1 MRRNQ
6 NKIGVG
12 CKYSAIDKTEMRRKQ
27 VMMEFEKPSS
37 NLAVMKVVGVGGGGN
52 NAVNRMVE
60 YGLKDIEFIAVNTDY
75 QVLKHSKATHKIQL
89 GEKLTKGLGAGAK
102 PEVGRKAAEESREE
116 IAQAIRGADLV
127 FVTAGMGGGTGTGA
141 APVVAS
147 IAKEMGILTIG
158 IVTKPFTIEGRLR
171 TRQAEAGIAELRENV
186 DTLVII
192 PNDRLLM
199 IADRKTSVK
208 EAFQMADDILRQGIQ
223 GISEVIRF
231 EGDGDSINLDF
242 ADVTTVMRDG
252 GLAHMGIGSAKG
264 EDKAET
270 AVKMAMNSP
279 LLETTVDGAKGVL
292 LNITGGRDLSLFD
305 TAEVAEIVQN
315 CIDEEAKFIYGIAT
329 DESLED
335 EIVVTII
342 ATGFDEPSAPKKKAP
357 VIEPVRSPEVSS
369 YSQKTESTYSDAVEN
384 FIKQRAQRSAVGYKA
399 PQQVDIPQYGV
410 KNEEE
415 VPGGDEFE
423 IPEWLKGSK

>member
-1 MRRNQ
+1 
-6 NKIGVG
+6 
-12 CKYSAIDKTEMRRKQ
+12 
-27 VMMEFEKPSS
+27 MMEFEKPSS
-37 NLAVMKVVGVGGGGN
+37 NIAVMKVVGVGGGGN
-52 NAVNRMVE
+52 NAVNRMIE
-60 YGLKDIEFIAVNTDY
+60 YGLKDIDFIAVNTDY
-75 QVLKHSKATHKIQL
+75 QVLKHSKASQRIQL

-116 IAQAIRGADLV
+116 IAQSLRGADLV

-158 IVTKPFTIEGRLR
+158 IVTKPFTIEGKVR
-171 TRQAEAGIAELRENV
+171 TKQAEAGIAELRENV

-199 IADRKTSVK
+199 IADKKTTVN
-208 EAFQMADDILRQGIQ
+208 EAFKMADDILRQGIQ

-252 GLAHMGIGSAKG
+252 GLAHMGIGRAKG
-264 EDKAET
+264 DDKAEA

-292 LNITGGRDLSLFD
+292 LNITGGRDLTLFD

-315 CIDEEAKFIYGIAT
+315 CIDDDAKFIYGIAT
-329 DESLED
+329 DENLED
-335 EIVVTII
+335 ELVVTII
-342 ATGFDEPSAPKKKAP
+342 ATGFDDAGTMKKKPSAPEPARQAP
-357 VIEPVRSPEVSS
+357 VENVPR
-369 YSQKTESTYSDAVEN
+369 ESTYNDKLTRFLNERANKAMPDFARMTVPQEIPTYAQSSD
-384 FIKQRAQRSAVGYKA
+384 
-399 PQQVDIPQYGV
+399 DD
-410 KNEEE
+410 E
-415 VPGGDEFE
+415 VSDGFE
-423 IPEWLKGSK
+423 IPQWLKGNK